1 MAPALRAGQHR
12 QDAGRLAHRL
22 LTTIAYRLDGETT
35 YALEGSI
42 FVAGAAV
49 QWLRDGL
56 GVIRAADET
65 GALAAAADPAQSV
78 YLVPAFVGLG
88 APYWDPDCRGA
99 LFGLTRATGPK
110 EIARA
115 ALESVGYQT
124 LDLIEAMRADL
135 PPGAG
140 AETVLRVDGGMAAS
154 DWAMQRLADILD
166 APVDRPAI
174 KETTALGAA
183 YLAGLQ
189 RRPLSAARRLRR
201 AMAAGARASAPPSPP
216 SRARR

>member
-1 MAPALRAGQHR
+1 M
-12 QDAGRLAHRL
+12 
-22 LTTIAYRLDGETT
+22 
-35 YALEGSI
+35 
-42 FVAGAAV
+42 
-49 QWLRDGL
+49 
-56 GVIRAADET
+56 
-65 GALAAAADPAQSV
+65 
-78 YLVPAFVGLG
+78 PAFVGLG

-135 PPGAG
+135 PAGAG

-154 DWAMQRLADILD
+154 DWTMQRLADILD

-183 YLAGLQ
+183 YLAGLA
-189 RRPLSAARRLRR
+189 RRALSAARRVRR
-201 AMAAGARASAPPSPP
+201 ALAARARLPPDARRRRRARKWSPAGATRW
-216 SRARR
+216 RGR